1 MDDGMAFWVHDGGVV
16 PESGTQVIRA
26 ADYAA
31 FVEAEDVL
39 AQARARA
46 AEIVL
51 QAERELEEKRRQGY
65 EDGVAEGKA
74 EVAERFFDTVSASV
88 EHLSGMESALI
99 ELVMRSLKAILGAFD
114 NKELVAETVGHALRL
129 VRDEKRVT
137 LRVAVDDA
145 GVVEERLADF
155 ARRDPGMGRID
166 VVPDAAL
173 SSGGCVMETEIGVID
188 ATLERQL
195 AIIENSFRKQLEEK
209 RG

>member
-1 MDDGMAFWVHDGGVV
+1 MGDGMAFWLHDGGVI

-26 ADYAA
+26 SDYAA
-31 FVEAEDVL
+31 LTEAEDIL
-39 AQARARA
+39 AGARARA

-65 EDGVAEGKA
+65 EDGVIEGKA
-74 EVAERFFDTVSASV
+74 EIAERFFDTVSASV
-88 EHLSGMESALI
+88 EHLSGMESALV
-99 ELVMRSLKAILGAFD
+99 ELVMRSLKAILGNFD
-114 NKELVAETVGHALRL
+114 NTALVEETVGHALRL
-129 VRDEKRVT
+129 VRDEKRVI

-145 GVVEERLADF
+145 GVVENRLAEF
-155 ARRDPGMGRID
+155 ARRYPGLGRID

-173 SSGGCVMETEIGVID
+173 STGGCIMETEIGVID

-195 AIIENSFRKQLEEK
+195 SIIENSFRKQLDEK